1 MALCDWCMQTCMGIL
16 HYTSVCLL
24 LSCIAQG
31 VRVAV
36 CMYSSRGEAGEGSG
50 SVHVA
55 VCMYSSRG
63 EAGEGSG
70 SVHVAVCMYS
80 SRGEAGEGSGSVHVA
95 VLCVWLCVRL
105 CCGREKG
112 MLKGEVK

>member
-1 MALCDWCMQTCMGIL
+1 MGIL

-31 VRVAV
+31 T
-36 CMYSSRGEAGEGSG
+36 
-50 SVHVA
+50 